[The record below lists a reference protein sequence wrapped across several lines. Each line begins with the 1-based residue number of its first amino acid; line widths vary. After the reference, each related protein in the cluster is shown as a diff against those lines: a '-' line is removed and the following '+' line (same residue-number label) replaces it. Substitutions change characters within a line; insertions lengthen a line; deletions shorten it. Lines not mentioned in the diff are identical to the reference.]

1 MKGTIIVTGKGLNA
15 EVSVS
20 NEWGS
25 AYINN
30 YTHKAAPGKTI
41 YVKIYGDVIRQGTGD
56 RVTLTITNPMGQIET
71 NYAAITSDR
80 EWEGLI
86 KVEPYDRGQFLVDV
100 QHEPKSIGTVKF
112 EVVDLISDDSQPP
125 FALSPFGSTDTITID
140 LDSTSYKKDDVIKIS
155 GLVNISS
162 DPKKAF
168 DVTIKIIAP
177 NGNFVSVDQVTP
189 MKNFEYLSGRADGS
203 YSLSMTSGSWKDG
216 VYKTTANYGSYSATT
231 SFTFSNPED
240 TTTSTPTPSPPSK
253 TPTVLRLNDIL
264 SPKQVG
270 ETVTFSGTLWAEDDG
285 SPIRDG
291 KIWIRDGTNA
301 LMVDGKPFFI
311 PTKFDGV
318 FRQNV
323 ILNQVSEYQIF
334 AYFDGGSS
342 DYESAKSQTHSVSVL
357 QIQKPPTVAPPVVQP
372 QPFDP
377 VPILILVGLGI
388 IIGIVVV
395 VLKAR
400 KKAPG
405 GSGGK
410 KGRKG
415 GLSKGG
421 GGGTMYAVYEC
432 PDCKSGKLE
441 QNPDGS
447 QFCLDCG
454 WKN

>member
-1 MKGTIIVTGKGLNA
+1 
-15 EVSVS
+15 
-20 NEWGS
+20 
-25 AYINN
+25 
-30 YTHKAAPGKTI
+30 
-41 YVKIYGDVIRQGTGD
+41 
-56 RVTLTITNPMGQIET
+56 
-71 NYAAITSDR
+71 
-80 EWEGLI
+80 
-86 KVEPYDRGQFLVDV
+86 
-100 QHEPKSIGTVKF
+100 
-112 EVVDLISDDSQPP
+112 
-125 FALSPFGSTDTITID
+125 
-140 LDSTSYKKDDVIKIS
+140 
-155 GLVNISS
+155 
-162 DPKKAF
+162 
-168 DVTIKIIAP
+168 
-177 NGNFVSVDQVTP
+177 
-189 MKNFEYLSGRADGS
+189 
-203 YSLSMTSGSWKDG
+203 
-216 VYKTTANYGSYSATT
+216 
-231 SFTFSNPED
+231 
-240 TTTSTPTPSPPSK
+240 
-253 TPTVLRLNDIL
+253 
-264 SPKQVG
+264 
-270 ETVTFSGTLWAEDDG
+270 
-285 SPIRDG
+285 
-291 KIWIRDGTNA
+291 
-301 LMVDGKPFFI
+301 MVDGKPFFI

-323 ILNQVSEYQIF
+323 VLNQVSEYRIF

-357 QIQKPPTVAPPVVQP
+357 QILKPPTVAPPVVQP

-377 VPILILVGLGI
+377 APILILVGLGI

-395 VLKAR
+395 LIKAR